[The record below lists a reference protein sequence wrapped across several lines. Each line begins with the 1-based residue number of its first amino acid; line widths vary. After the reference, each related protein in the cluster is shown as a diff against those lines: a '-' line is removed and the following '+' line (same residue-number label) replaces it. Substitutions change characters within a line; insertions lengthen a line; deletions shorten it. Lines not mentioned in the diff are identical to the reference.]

1 MAGAPGKNAAMAAWG
16 VNDCWW
22 PNGQIGGS
30 NRLSALERP
39 MLWNRPMARLSLVAV
54 SAAIVAM
61 SAGVLG
67 WMATRALSLLV

>member
-1 MAGAPGKNAAMAAWG
+1 
-16 VNDCWW
+16 
-22 PNGQIGGS
+22 
-30 NRLSALERP
+30 